1 MSKDHPTWDAVNAL
15 HLKNFPTWGAALER
29 KRLKSSNWSVPK
41 RDEVAL
47 GIVGIQVSKKYGK
60 ELQRLF
66 KNQMFKP
73 MKHNISSYNKRMINI

>member
-1 MSKDHPTWDAVNAL
+1 MNLKSCEGDHILSSFSW
-15 HLKNFPTWGAALER
+15 
-29 KRLKSSNWSVPK
+29 LKSSNWSVPK